1 MGRLAWCKEADAYGM
16 ALGGRPDLGSMGEA
30 DPGYRGYRVKPL
42 LLRIYY
48 DFGTFAVFLIIYLSI
63 II

>member
-30 DPGYRGYRVKPL
+30 EPGYRGYRVKPL
-42 LLRIYY
+42 LLRI
-48 DFGTFAVFLIIYLSI
+48 
-63 II
+63 